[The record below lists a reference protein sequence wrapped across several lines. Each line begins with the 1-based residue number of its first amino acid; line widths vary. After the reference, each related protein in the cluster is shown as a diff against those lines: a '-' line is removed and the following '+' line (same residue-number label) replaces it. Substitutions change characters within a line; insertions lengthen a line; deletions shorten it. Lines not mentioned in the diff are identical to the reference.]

1 MLVLFD
7 IDMTLLTTDGAG
19 MKALGDAGR
28 DRFGPGFDEKRT
40 DYGGRL
46 DPLIIHDLLV
56 NNGIEP
62 AAEHVAA
69 LRAGYR
75 AHLQRRL
82 ASRPAKALAGAAELV
97 DALAEEVGVTQGVLT
112 GNFEETGRLKLGSAG
127 IDRSE
132 FVLNVWGDES
142 PHASPARAH
151 LPAVAIARY
160 AEAKRAA
167 LAADRVLII
176 GDTVHDV
183 SCALANGCR
192 VLAVATGHATAGELE
207 AAGAHRVEADLRETG
222 RIVRWILD

>member
-28 DRFGPGFDEKRT
+28 DRFGPGFDETRT

-46 DPLIIHDLLV
+46 DPLIIHDLLMA
-56 NNGIEP
+56 NGIEP
-62 AAEHVAA
+62 VAEHAAA

-75 AHLQRRL
+75 EHLGRRL
-82 ASRPAKALAGAAELV
+82 AARPAQALAGAAELV
-97 DALAEEVGVTQGVLT
+97 DALAEQDSVMLGVLT

-127 IDRSE
+127 IERAE

-142 PHASPARAH
+142 PHAPPARAH
-151 LPAVAIARY
+151 LPAVAIERY
-160 AEAKRAA
+160 AAA
-167 LAADRVLII
+167 QRRVLAADRVLII

-192 VLAVATGHATAGELE
+192 VLGVATGHAVARDLHE
-207 AAGAHRVEADLRETG
+207 AGAHRVETDLRDTEG
-222 RIVRWILD
+222 IVRWIMQ

>member
-7 IDMTLLTTDGAG
+7 IDMTLVTTDGAG

-28 DRFGPGFDEKRT
+28 DRFGPGFDETRT

-62 AAEHVAA
+62 GAEHAAA
-69 LRAGYR
+69 LRAGYK
-75 AHLQRRL
+75 AHLERRL
-82 ASRPAKALAGAAELV
+82 RDRPAKALAGAAELV
-97 DALAEEVGVTQGVLT
+97 GALAQHTGVTQGVLT

-127 IDRSE
+127 IERSE

-142 PHASPARAH
+142 PHRPPARAH
-151 LPAVAIARY
+151 LPAVAIERY
-160 AEAKRAA
+160 AKSGRAA
-167 LAADRVLII
+167 LAADQVLII

-207 AAGAHRVEADLRETG
+207 AAGAHRVEPDLRETKG
-222 RIVRWILD
+222 IMRWITG